1 MLCSFAGGSL
11 VAAPTGLN
19 HVAMSVPLGTL
30 TDDHR
35 AELIEFYGDLFGWRE
50 IESLRLP
57 DRLTIRVGK
66 YTYLNVRERPDPMV
80 CSGYE
85 HFGIVV
91 SSAEEAEALWHRLDS
106 DGRDVN
112 LEPLTTDDN
121 GIRVFRF
128 RHLLPLTVEVQ
139 SFP

>member
-1 MLCSFAGGSL
+1 MCSFARGSL
-11 VAAPTGLN
+11 LAAPTGLN
-19 HVAMSVPLGTL
+19 HVAMSVPSGTL
-30 TDDHR
+30 TDDYR
-35 AELIEFYGDLFGWRE
+35 AELLEFYGALFDWRE

-66 YTYLNVRERPDPMV
+66 YTYVNVRERPDPMV

-91 SSAEEAEALWHRLDS
+91 SSADEAEELWHRLDA
-106 DGRDVN
+106 DPRDVN

-121 GIRVFRF
+121 GVRSFRF